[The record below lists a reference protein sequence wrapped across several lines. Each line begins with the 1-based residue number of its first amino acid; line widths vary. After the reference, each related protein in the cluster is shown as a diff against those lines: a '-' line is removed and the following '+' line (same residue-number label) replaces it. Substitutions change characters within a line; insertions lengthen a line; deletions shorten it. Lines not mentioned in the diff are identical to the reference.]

1 MVFTMLCAIMAL
13 PLQMRGAEVK
23 VFQEDAAPVR
33 PQVLVIISDHGSGT
47 AEFGAALQTHPC
59 MIDLGEPFA
68 FKKTVWATNEVSG
81 CTGSMATDMSTTIF
95 NAVTGELM
103 RSSNPVLMDRIAA
116 QKTHVAIYGKSSETQ
131 VRRPVAL
138 NIVGDEASLYDGLN
152 YNFAEYVV
160 RIRDHVCAGVPATVC
175 AAADCTITLKMLPQ
189 FVNGNTAGVLMK
201 DDPPASKCT
210 TARNEK
216 AMIAWKDALQSMVD
230 SPKVATFALTRN
242 ERDRQFSLFEE
253 FGLVDGKF
261 DCSIERKPSP
271 FASVATYPSVDDEIH
286 IEDCWTGTAGA
297 NKCLETALKLVGL
310 SAADAFGTST
320 AGAEKMANSNTAKCA
335 ASSKAVFKRLG
346 DGNVEKFGDVAS
358 PVSLPAPEE
367 AAPEEAAPVS
377 LEAAPVS
384 EEAPAEATPVSE
396 EAVPGEAAPA
406 PEEAAPA
413 EATPVSEEAVPEEAA
428 PAPEEA
434 APAEATPVSEEAV
447 PEEAA
452 PAPEETA
459 PAEATPVSEEAVPGE
474 AAPAPEEAAPAEA
487 TPVSE
492 EAVPEE
498 AAPAPEEAAPAEA
511 TPVSEEAVPGEAAPA
526 PEEAAP
532 AEATP
537 VSEEAV
543 PGEAV
548 ATPEEAAPA
557 EATPVSEEAVPEE
570 AAPVSEEAVPVS
582 GEAASAE
589 ATPVS
594 EEAVPEEAAPVSEE
608 AAPAEATPVSEEA
621 VPEEA
626 APVSEQAVPMSEEAA
641 PAEATPVSEEAA
653 PVSEAPVSEDE
664 DTPYLLSEEHGLEAA
679 PVPKSSKRPHR
690 SRESPPW

>member
-1 MVFTMLCAIMAL
+1 MLYAALPMLCAIMAL

-23 VFQEDAAPVR
+23 ALQEDAAPVR

-216 AMIAWKDALQSMVD
+216 AMTAWKDALQSMVD

-253 FGLVDGKF
+253 FGLIDGKF

-335 ASSKAVFKRLG
+335 ESSKAVFKRLG

-358 PVSLPAPEE
+358 PVSLPAPDE

-377 LEAAPVS
+377 L
-384 EEAPAEATPVSE
+384 
-396 EAVPGEAAPA
+396 
-406 PEEAAPA
+406 EAAPA

-434 APAEATPVSEEAV
+434 AP
-447 PEEAA
+447 
-452 PAPEETA
+452 
-459 PAEATPVSEEAVPGE
+459 
-474 AAPAPEEAAPAEA
+474 
-487 TPVSE
+487 
-492 EAVPEE
+492 
-498 AAPAPEEAAPAEA
+498 
-511 TPVSEEAVPGEAAPA
+511 
-526 PEEAAP
+526 
-532 AEATP
+532 
-537 VSEEAV
+537 
-543 PGEAV
+543 
-548 ATPEEAAPA
+548 
-557 EATPVSEEAVPEE
+557 
-570 AAPVSEEAVPVS
+570 
-582 GEAASAE
+582 
-589 ATPVS
+589 
-594 EEAVPEEAAPVSEE
+594 
-608 AAPAEATPVSEEA
+608 
-621 VPEEA
+621 EEA
-626 APVSEQAVPMSEEAA
+626 APVSEQAV
-641 PAEATPVSEEAA
+641 PVSEEAA

-679 PVPKSSKRPHR
+679 VPASSKRPHR

>member
-1 MVFTMLCAIMAL
+1 MLYAVLLFAAL
-13 PLQMRGAEVK
+13 GASVTHLGDPENSLQV
-23 VFQEDAAPVR
+23 DAAPVR

-138 NIVGDEASLYDGLN
+138 NIVGDEASLYDGLH

-201 DDPPASKCT
+201 DDPPTSKCT

-242 ERDRQFSLFEE
+242 ERDRQMSLFKEY
-253 FGLVDGKF
+253 GMIMGKF
-261 DCSIERKPSP
+261 DCSLARDPSS
-271 FASVATYPSVDDEIH
+271 FASVATYPSVDDQIS

-310 SAADAFGTST
+310 SAEDCAT
-320 AGAEKMANSNTAKCA
+320 AGAEKMASSNTAMCA
-335 ASSKAVFKRLG
+335 ATPQAVYKRLSN
-346 DGNVEKFGDVAS
+346 GNLEKVG
-358 PVSLPAPEE
+358 EE
-367 AAPEEAAPVS
+367 AAGVTFQAPAPEEAAPVS
-377 LEAAPVS
+377 E
-384 EEAPAEATPVSE
+384 EEAPA
-396 EAVPGEAAPA
+396 
-406 PEEAAPA
+406 
-413 EATPVSEEAVPEEAA
+413 PEEAA

-434 APAEATPVSEEAV
+434 APA

-452 PAPEETA
+452 PSKAWWPFGNSNTTQQL
-459 PAEATPVSEEAVPGE
+459 ATVGQP
-474 AAPAPEEAAPAEA
+474 
-487 TPVSE
+487 
-492 EAVPEE
+492 
-498 AAPAPEEAAPAEA
+498 
-511 TPVSEEAVPGEAAPA
+511 
-526 PEEAAP
+526 
-532 AEATP
+532 
-537 VSEEAV
+537 
-543 PGEAV
+543 
-548 ATPEEAAPA
+548 
-557 EATPVSEEAVPEE
+557 
-570 AAPVSEEAVPVS
+570 
-582 GEAASAE
+582 
-589 ATPVS
+589 
-594 EEAVPEEAAPVSEE
+594 
-608 AAPAEATPVSEEA
+608 
-621 VPEEA
+621 
-626 APVSEQAVPMSEEAA
+626 
-641 PAEATPVSEEAA
+641 
-653 PVSEAPVSEDE
+653 
-664 DTPYLLSEEHGLEAA
+664 
-679 PVPKSSKRPHR
+679 
-690 SRESPPW
+690 

>member
-1 MVFTMLCAIMAL
+1 
-13 PLQMRGAEVK
+13 
-23 VFQEDAAPVR
+23 
-33 PQVLVIISDHGSGT
+33 
-47 AEFGAALQTHPC
+47 
-59 MIDLGEPFA
+59 
-68 FKKTVWATNEVSG
+68 
-81 CTGSMATDMSTTIF
+81 MSTTIF

-201 DDPPASKCT
+201 DDPPTSKCT

-216 AMIAWKDALQSMVD
+216 AMIVWKDALQSMVD

-253 FGLVDGKF
+253 FGLIDGKF

-335 ASSKAVFKRLG
+335 ESSKAVFKRLG

-358 PVSLPAPEE
+358 PVSLPAPDE

-377 LEAAPVS
+377 LEAAP
-384 EEAPAEATPVSE
+384 EEATPVSE
-396 EAVPGEAAPA
+396 EAAPG
-406 PEEAAPA
+406 
-413 EATPVSEEAVPEEAA
+413 EATPVTEEAV
-428 PAPEEA
+428 
-434 APAEATPVSEEAV
+434 
-447 PEEAA
+447 
-452 PAPEETA
+452 
-459 PAEATPVSEEAVPGE
+459 
-474 AAPAPEEAAPAEA
+474 
-487 TPVSE
+487 
-492 EAVPEE
+492 
-498 AAPAPEEAAPAEA
+498 
-511 TPVSEEAVPGEAAPA
+511 
-526 PEEAAP
+526 
-532 AEATP
+532 
-537 VSEEAV
+537 
-543 PGEAV
+543 
-548 ATPEEAAPA
+548 
-557 EATPVSEEAVPEE
+557 
-570 AAPVSEEAVPVS
+570 
-582 GEAASAE
+582 
-589 ATPVS
+589 
-594 EEAVPEEAAPVSEE
+594 
-608 AAPAEATPVSEEA
+608 
-621 VPEEA
+621 
-626 APVSEQAVPMSEEAA
+626 